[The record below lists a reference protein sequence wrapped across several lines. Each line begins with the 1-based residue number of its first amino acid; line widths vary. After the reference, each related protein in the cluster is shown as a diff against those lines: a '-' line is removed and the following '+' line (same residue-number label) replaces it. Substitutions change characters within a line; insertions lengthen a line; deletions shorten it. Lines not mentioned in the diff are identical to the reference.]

1 MHFEHIFPVE
11 WVDTDALGI
20 VHFSNYFR
28 YFEKAECELLRKIGL
43 SYDYIF
49 SQGIAAPRVEA
60 FCKYLKPLRFGDI
73 VKVSLNI
80 SEIGNKHLKYN
91 FEIFAENRKEKVAE
105 GYVVIVTIDM
115 KTFKAVNIPPFII
128 EKLQKLA

>member
-1 MHFEHIFPVE
+1 MIKVTNKE
-11 WVDTDALGI
+11 
-20 VHFSNYFR
+20 
-28 YFEKAECELLRKIGL
+28 LRKIYENLPG
-43 SYDYIF
+43 SYDKVNRIISFY
-49 SQGIAAPRVEA
+49 Q
-60 FCKYLKPLRFGDI
+60 DI
-73 VKVSLNI
+73 KWRAELIKTS
-80 SEIGNKHLKYN
+80 LKYN